1 MGSSVRAS
9 AVLAAAL
16 LLAASQATFAQQLE
30 RTAVD
35 EASPPAAPRNDKPN
49 ARVPLSAA
57 DADSIR
63 GVYLVS
69 TIAQDDIRKQT
80 ERFIRTT
87 VNYVRAPG
95 GAGII
100 GAILGA
106 AIADAIVNNQIK
118 TRLER
123 AALALPTIL
132 DQVKD
137 LDFREEFWRR
147 LGARLGSETRFEI
160 AEEAYLK
167 EERGHLDIP
176 AQVRG
181 VPVDAVL
188 DLETTYYLSADLRV
202 MLVRLSVLLQSRDQ
216 SKVFHRA
223 IYAYDTPPVSSEGYE
238 AAARAWAADEGAA
251 YRAALIEGGEQV
263 LRLLYG
269 DMLGRD
275 RYTAA
280 AGAELHVSD
289 LGRSSSGRLIGT
301 VVEQKGDRY
310 VVRVPNGNLIST
322 ARGTRYVPDPDAG
335 MDAVAKEGA
344 PSTRLIPPV
353 SLEDLKDLLPADAR
367 K

>member
-1 MGSSVRAS
+1 MDSFARAS
-9 AVLAAAL
+9 AALAAAVIL
-16 LLAASQATFAQQLE
+16 TAAPAARAQLE
-30 RTAVD
+30 RSAMD
-35 EASPPAAPRNDKPN
+35 EANPPAAPRNDKPN
-49 ARVPLSAA
+49 ARVSLSAA
-57 DADSIR
+57 DADTIH

-69 TIAQDDIRKQT
+69 TIPQDDIRKQT

-87 VNYVRAPG
+87 VNFVRAPG

-100 GAILGA
+100 GAIIGA
-106 AIADAIVNNQIK
+106 AIADAIINNQVK

-123 AALALPTIL
+123 SALALPIIL

-147 LGARLGSETRFEI
+147 LGARLGGETRFDI
-160 AEEAYLK
+160 AEEVYLK

-202 MLVRLSVLLQSRDQ
+202 LVVRLSVLLQSRDQ

-223 IYAYDTPPVSSEGYE
+223 IYAYDTPPVSDEGYE

-251 YRAALIEGGEQV
+251 FRSALVGGAEQV
-263 LRLLYG
+263 LQLLYG
-269 DMLGRD
+269 DMLGKD

-289 LGRSSSGRLIGT
+289 LGRSSFSRVIGT

-322 ARGTRYVPDPDAG
+322 ARGKRYVAEPDAG
-335 MDAVAKEGA
+335 ADTVAQEGA
-344 PSTRLIPPV
+344 PTTRLIPPV
-353 SLEDLKDLLPADAR
+353 SLDDLKDLLPAGSP